1 MFLSVTH
8 LLQYSAMSSRCVYH
22 GHTGGILPRS
32 THSTPPHNPVLSAS
46 SVLPFSFRSL
56 LLLWHVISAY
66 TCEKY
71 TQQFLY
77 VSRDCEKGLVYSFFF
92 SFELLMKEAALVEN
106 NSPPPKKYAPAC
118 CCLYF
123 LWTINSFVSCKNI
136 LKMNHLWRLFHKF
149 SDFQ

>member
-71 TQQFLY
+71 IQQFLY

-92 SFELLMKEAALVEN
+92 FWVTNERSSLRRKQLPTPPQKICPCMLLSLFFVN
-106 NSPPPKKYAPAC
+106 NKLICVMQEHTKDESS
-118 CCLYF
+118 LE
-123 LWTINSFVSCKNI
+123 IIS
-136 LKMNHLWRLFHKF
+136 
-149 SDFQ
+149 

>member
-92 SFELLMKEAALVEN
+92 FWVTNERSSLRRKQL
-106 NSPPPKKYAPAC
+106 PTPPKKICPC
-118 CCLYF
+118 MLLSLF
-123 LWTINSFVSCKNI
+123 FVNNKLICVMQEHTKDESSLEI
-136 LKMNHLWRLFHKF
+136 I
-149 SDFQ
+149 S

>member
-71 TQQFLY
+71 IQQFLY
-77 VSRDCEKGLVYSFFF
+77 VSRDCEKGLAYSFFF
-92 SFELLMKEAALVEN
+92 FFWVTNERSSLSRKQL
-106 NSPPPKKYAPAC
+106 PTPPKICPC
-118 CCLYF
+118 MLLSLF
-123 LWTINSFVSCKNI
+123 FVNNKLICVMQEHTKDESSLEI
-136 LKMNHLWRLFHKF
+136 I
-149 SDFQ
+149 S

>member
-71 TQQFLY
+71 IQQFLY

-92 SFELLMKEAALVEN
+92 FWVTNERSSLSRKQL
-106 NSPPPKKYAPAC
+106 PPPKKKICPC
-118 CCLYF
+118 MLLSLF
-123 LWTINSFVSCKNI
+123 FVNNKLICVMQEHTKDESSLEI
-136 LKMNHLWRLFHKF
+136 I
-149 SDFQ
+149 S

>member
-71 TQQFLY
+71 IQQFLY

-92 SFELLMKEAALVEN
+92 FWVTNERSSLRRKQLPTPQKICPCMLLSLFFVN
-106 NSPPPKKYAPAC
+106 NKLICVMQEHTKDESS
-118 CCLYF
+118 LE
-123 LWTINSFVSCKNI
+123 IIS
-136 LKMNHLWRLFHKF
+136 
-149 SDFQ
+149 